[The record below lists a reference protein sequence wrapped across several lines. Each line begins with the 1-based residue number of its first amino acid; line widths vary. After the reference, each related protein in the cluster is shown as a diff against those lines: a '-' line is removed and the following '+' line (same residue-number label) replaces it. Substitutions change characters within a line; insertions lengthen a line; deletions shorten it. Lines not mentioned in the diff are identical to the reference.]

1 MAEDAEDD
9 IEAEDDAEGAEGGE
23 GDGAKKGGLKKLLLF
38 IGLPAVIV
46 VLGGVA
52 AALLFLG
59 GGDEGEHMAEGEDGV
74 VEELSAAD
82 QIIEELESYH
92 TLQVGD
98 FQLDIEGDDGRPL
111 TMQLKFSV
119 AYEDED
125 LRRVLENESM
135 KARLRTTYLEFLRTL
150 RPDDLYG
157 SMGTFR
163 LRAELLRRTNLEI
176 QPLSAEAVLIDDLI
190 IV

>member
-59 GGDEGEHMAEGEDGV
+59 GGEDGEHMAEGEGGA
-74 VEELSAAD
+74 VEEVTAAD
-82 QIIEELESYH
+82 RILEDLESYH
-92 TLQVGD
+92 TSSLFEFEVD
-98 FQLDIEGDDGRPL
+98 VEGGDGRQL
-111 TMQLKFSV
+111 MMQLHFTIL
-119 AYEDED
+119 YEDE
-125 LRRVLENESM
+125 
-135 KARLRTTYLEFLRTL
+135 
-150 RPDDLYG
+150 
-157 SMGTFR
+157 
-163 LRAELLRRTNLEI
+163 
-176 QPLSAEAVLIDDLI
+176 
-190 IV
+190 

>member
-9 IEAEDDAEGAEGGE
+9 IDAEDDAEGGE
-23 GDGAKKGGLKKLLLF
+23 GEDAKKGGLKKLLLF

-52 AALLFLG
+52 AALLLLG
-59 GGDEGEHMAEGEDGV
+59 GGEDGEAVAEGEDGAAAEV
-74 VEELSAAD
+74 SAAD
-82 QIIEELESYH
+82 RIIEDLESYH
-92 TLQVGD
+92 TLAVGD
-98 FQLDIEGDDGRPL
+98 FQVDIEGDDGRPL

-125 LRRVLENESM
+125 VGRVLQNEAM
-135 KARLRTTYLEFLRTL
+135 QARLRSVYLEFLRTL